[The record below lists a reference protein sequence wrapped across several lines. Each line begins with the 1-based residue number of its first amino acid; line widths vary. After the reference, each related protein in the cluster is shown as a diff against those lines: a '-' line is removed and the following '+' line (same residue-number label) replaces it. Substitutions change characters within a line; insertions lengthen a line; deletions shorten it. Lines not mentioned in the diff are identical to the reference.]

1 MAFFKFFSFFFK
13 SLVALFSAFLAFF
26 CSLVSTFFLAPI
38 PAAAETPLETP
49 ALTPTEAELTEAAL
63 AGAATTP
70 AINESEAAKATTNLV
85 KRERNF
91 ISNPQVTGWG
101 KRRER
106 LRSLQT

>member
-1 MAFFKFFSFFFK
+1 
-13 SLVALFSAFLAFF
+13 VR
-26 CSLVSTFFLAPI
+26 TFFLAPI
-38 PAAAETPLETP
+38 PAAAETP
-49 ALTPTEAELTEAAL
+49 AELTEAAE
-63 AGAATTP
+63 AGTATTP

-85 KRERNF
+85 NRERNF